1 MSEVNKTVKFKRRTH
16 RDNENCNCV
25 QTVDIGAYNSC
36 KSLCRYCYANMQT
49 LMKKKLKIT
58 I

>member
-1 MSEVNKTVKFKRRTH
+1 MNELNKIVKFKRRTH
-16 RDNENCNCV
+16 RDNGNCNCV
-25 QTVDIGAYNSC
+25 QTVDIRLIILVSRFVAI
-36 KSLCRYCYANMQT
+36 AMQT